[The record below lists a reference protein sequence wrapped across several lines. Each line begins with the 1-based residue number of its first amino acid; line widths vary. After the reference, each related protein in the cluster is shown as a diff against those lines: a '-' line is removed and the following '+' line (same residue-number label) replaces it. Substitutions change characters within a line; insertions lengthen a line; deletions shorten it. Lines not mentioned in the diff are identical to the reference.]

1 MTPRSDSGTAAVER
15 LGARDFAEGR
25 LVRAGVWAVA
35 FVADWCPFCR
45 AFLAPFS
52 ELRGAGPFEIA
63 FGDVTDEES
72 PLWDDFRIE
81 VVPTVLGFRDGRPE
95 YRRDGIHGVGLLDE
109 DLAAIRTE
117 MRRLGRG

>member
-1 MTPRSDSGTAAVER
+1 M
-15 LGARDFAEGR
+15 
-25 LVRAGVWAVA
+25 WAVA

-81 VVPTVLGFRDGRPE
+81 VVPTVLGFRDGRAV
-95 YRRDGIHGVGLLDE
+95 YRRNGVRGVGLLDE

-117 MRRLGRG
+117 MRRLGSASTSSA